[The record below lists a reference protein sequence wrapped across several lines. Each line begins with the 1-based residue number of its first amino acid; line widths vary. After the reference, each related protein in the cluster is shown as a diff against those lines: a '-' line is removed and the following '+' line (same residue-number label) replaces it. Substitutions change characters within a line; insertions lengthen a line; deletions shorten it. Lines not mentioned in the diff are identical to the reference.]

1 MIEIDNGLYKIS
13 KCGVYNGSLI
23 KLGSYHIG
31 VLGDIWT
38 YWIYL

>member
-1 MIEIDNGLYKIS
+1 MIKIDNGLYKIS
-13 KCGVYNGSLI
+13 KCVYNESFI

-31 VLGDIWT
+31 VLGDNTWT